1 MSEGEWSIEITPTL
15 LFRFSALT
23 YNGHRIHY
31 DRDYARDIEGYPGL
45 VTHGP
50 LQALAMAE
58 AARAR
63 GVTATAFAY
72 RLVAPLFEHQ
82 GLVADRRQLARD
94 LSGRQTAR
102 PRSRPM
108 TRPPRAPRP
117 GARALR
123 RASPTST
130 GGASTRRANTRR
142 SSSTRS
148 PSRGL
153 LAALIPTEYGG
164 LGLGLTEASVIMEEI
179 NRSGGHSAACH
190 AQMYT
195 MGAVLRHGS
204 DAQKRAYLPGIAS
217 GELRLQAFSI
227 TEDAGRLGHDAD
239 RHDRTPRGRRVRH
252 RRPQELDQPDRAVRP
267 AAPARAHRTP
277 EARANGLSLFLIDLR
292 ARARGALEITP
303 VRTMFNYATNQVR
316 YRGLRVPADSLIG
329 EEGQGFR
336 YVIDGWNAER
346 ILLAAEAIG
355 DGYWFTERAT
365 AYANTR
371 EVFGRPIGA
380 NQGVQFPIA
389 HAYMQV
395 RAADLMRYEAAR
407 RFDAGEPCGAEANMA
422 KLLSSEASWA
432 AANACLDTHGGYGFV
447 DAYDVERKFRETRL
461 YKVAPVNNNLVT
473 SFVATKVLGLPRSY

>member
-1 MSEGEWSIEITPTL
+1 MVDRDHASPAVP
-15 LFRFSALT
+15 LFALT

-31 DRDYARDIEGYPGL
+31 DRDYAREVEGYPGL

-63 GVTATAFAY
+63 GLGTACAY

-82 GLVADRRQLARD
+82 GLVVSVTDSGEASVHDRSGREPPAPRSHDPRATLPELRAQVRALCAEFPNDYWRARD
-94 LSGRQTAR
+94 QAR
-102 PRSRPM
+102 EYPQAFVDALTESR
-108 TRPPRAPRP
+108 
-117 GARALR
+117 
-123 RASPTST
+123 
-130 GGASTRRANTRR
+130 
-142 SSSTRS
+142 
-148 PSRGL
+148 L
-153 LAALIPTEYGG
+153 LAALIPAGYGG
-164 LGLGLTEASVIMEEI
+164 LGLSLTEASVIMEEI

-204 DAQKRAYLPGIAS
+204 DAQKREYLPAIAG

-227 TEDAGRLGHDAD
+227 TEAQAGSDTKRI
-239 RHDRTPRGRRVRH
+239 RHRAPRRRRVRH
-252 RRPQELDQPDRAVRP
+252 RRPKNWTSRIEQSDLLLLL
-267 AAPARAHRTP
+267 ARTSAD
-277 EARANGLSLFLIDLR
+277 GLSLFLIDLR
-292 ARARGALEITP
+292 AVPAEALEITP

-316 YRGLRVPADSLIG
+316 YRGLRVPASSLIG

-365 AYANTR
+365 AYANER
-371 EVFGRPIGA
+371 EVFGRPIGV

-389 HAYMQV
+389 HA
-395 RAADLMRYEAAR
+395 
-407 RFDAGEPCGAEANMA
+407 
-422 KLLSSEASWA
+422 
-432 AANACLDTHGGYGFV
+432 
-447 DAYDVERKFRETRL
+447 
-461 YKVAPVNNNLVT
+461 
-473 SFVATKVLGLPRSY
+473 